1 MEYASRAV
9 GNAGLATGIIGTALG
24 ALNGAGGMDLLNFG
38 PRGPRG
44 PQNEGDI
51 PVTRHDMSLYREL
64 SEKDFKIASLEANK
78 YTDQQVREL
87 SDKMNAKIDAFA
99 AQTGMRF
106 DGVQQQLNAQSV
118 WNATQQGVL
127 GCLQGQVAQ
136 LQSMTQLV
144 IPNRS
149 VMPGWGPV
157 EINAAGGTVATA
169 TTGTGTNG

>member
-9 GNAGLATGIIGTALG
+9 GNAGLATGIIGTTLG
-24 ALNGAGGMDLLNFG
+24 ALNGVGGLDLLNFG
-38 PRGPRG
+38 PRRPRD
-44 PQNEGDI
+44 EGDI

-106 DGVQQQLNAQSV
+106 DGVQQQLNAQAV

-127 GCLQGQVAQ
+127 GCLQGQVTQ

-157 EINAAGGTVATA
+157 DITAAGGTVTTA

>member
-9 GNAGLATGIIGTALG
+9 GNAGLTTGVIGTALG
-24 ALNGAGGMDLLNFG
+24 VLNGAGGIGELIG
-38 PRGPRG
+38 AGTRPRG

-51 PVTRHDMSLYREL
+51 PVTRHDMGLYREL

-78 YTDQQVREL
+78 YTDQQIREL
-87 SDKMNAKIDAFA
+87 SEKMNAKIDAFA

-106 DGVQQQLNAQSV
+106 DGIQQ
-118 WNATQQGVL
+118 
-127 GCLQGQVAQ
+127 
-136 LQSMTQLV
+136 QLV

-157 EINAAGGTVATA
+157 EIAAPGGTVATS
-169 TTGTGTNG
+169 TTGTNG

>member
-1 MEYASRAV
+1 MEYASKAV

-24 ALNGAGGMDLLNFG
+24 ALNGAGGLDLLNVG
-38 PRGPRG
+38 PRRPRD
-44 PQNEGDI
+44 EGDI
-51 PVTRHDMSLYREL
+51 PVTRHDMGLYREL
-64 SEKDFKIASLEANK
+64 SEKDFKIASLESNK

-106 DGVQQQLNAQSV
+106 DGVQQQLNGQSV
-118 WNATQQGVL
+118 WNATQQANL
-127 GCLQGQVAQ
+127 ACLQNQITQ

-157 EINAAGGTVATA
+157 EITAAGGTVTTA
-169 TTGTGTNG
+169 ATGTGTNG

>member
-24 ALNGAGGMDLLNFG
+24 ALNGAGGLDLLNVG
-38 PRGPRG
+38 PRRPRD
-44 PQNEGDI
+44 EGDI
-51 PVTRHDMSLYREL
+51 PVTRHDMGLYREL

-87 SDKMNAKIDAFA
+87 SDKINAKIDAFA

-106 DGVQQQLNAQSV
+106 DGVQQQLNAQAV

-127 GCLQGQVAQ
+127 GCLQGQVTQ

-157 EINAAGGTVATA
+157 EITAAGGTVATA

>member
-9 GNAGLATGIIGTALG
+9 GNTGLATGIIGTALG
-24 ALNGAGGMDLLNFG
+24 ALNGAGGLDLLNVG
-38 PRGPRG
+38 PRRPRD
-44 PQNEGDI
+44 EGDI
-51 PVTRHDMSLYREL
+51 PVTRHDMGLYREL

-78 YTDQQVREL
+78 YTDQKIADLTMQ
-87 SDKMNAKIDAFA
+87 MN
-99 AQTGMRF
+99 MRF
-106 DGVQQQLNAQSV
+106 DGIQQQLNAQSV

-157 EINAAGGTVATA
+157 EITAAGGTVTTA

>member
-24 ALNGAGGMDLLNFG
+24 ALNGAGGLDLLNVG
-38 PRGPRG
+38 PRRPRD
-44 PQNEGDI
+44 EGDI
-51 PVTRHDMSLYREL
+51 PVTRHDMGLYREL

-78 YTDQQVREL
+78 YTDQKIADLTMQ
-87 SDKMNAKIDAFA
+87 MN
-99 AQTGMRF
+99 MRF
-106 DGVQQQLNAQSV
+106 DGIQQQLNAQSV

-157 EINAAGGTVATA
+157 EITAAGGTVTTA

>member
-24 ALNGAGGMDLLNFG
+24 ALNGAGGLDLLNVG
-38 PRGPRG
+38 PRRPRD
-44 PQNEGDI
+44 EGDI
-51 PVTRHDMSLYREL
+51 PVTRHDMGLYREL

-157 EINAAGGTVATA
+157 EITAAGGTVATA

>member
-24 ALNGAGGMDLLNFG
+24 ALNGAVGLELLGMG
-38 PRGPRG
+38 PRGRRDD
-44 PQNEGDI
+44 GDI
-51 PVTRHDMSLYREL
+51 PVTRHAMGLYREL

-78 YTDQQVREL
+78 YTDQKIADLTAQ
-87 SDKMNAKIDAFA
+87 MN
-99 AQTGMRF
+99 MRF
-106 DGVQQQLNAQSV
+106 DGVQQQLSAQSV
-118 WNATQQGVL
+118 WNATQQGL
-127 GCLQGQVAQ
+127 IGCIQGQVAQ

-157 EINAAGGTVATA
+157 DIAALGGTVTTA
-169 TTGTGTNG
+169 STGTGTNG

>member
-24 ALNGAGGMDLLNFG
+24 ALNGAGGLDLLNVG
-38 PRGPRG
+38 PRRPRD
-44 PQNEGDI
+44 EGDI
-51 PVTRHDMSLYREL
+51 PVTRHDMGLYREL

-106 DGVQQQLNAQSV
+106 DGVQQQLNGQSV
-118 WNATQQGVL
+118 WNATQQANL
-127 GCLQGQVAQ
+127 ACIQGQIAQ

-157 EINAAGGTVATA
+157 EITAAGGTVATA
-169 TTGTGTNG
+169 ATGTGTNG

>member
-24 ALNGAGGMDLLNFG
+24 ALNGAGGLDLLNFG
-38 PRGPRG
+38 PRGPK
-44 PQNEGDI
+44 PPMHEGDM
-51 PVTRHDMSLYREL
+51 PVTRHDMGLYREI
-64 SEKDFKIASLEANK
+64 SDRDFKIASLESNK
-78 YTDQQVREL
+78 YTDQKIADLTE
-87 SDKMNAKIDAFA
+87 KMTNKFA
-99 AQTGMRF
+99 ETAVQNNMRF
-106 DGVQQQLNAQSV
+106 DGVQQQLNAQAV

-144 IPNRS
+144 IPNGS

-157 EINAAGGTVATA
+157 EIKAAGGTAA
-169 TTGTGTNG
+169 ATGTNG